1 MCVGRNKEAQDI
13 YKFMLKTKNGGKK
26 VLKKSQQKSEEE
38 EHPNDDHVY
47 MTEED
52 DIEKIERGIES
63 LGNGH

>member
-1 MCVGRNKEAQDI
+1 MGAKSI
-13 YKFMLKTKNGGKK
+13 KK
-26 VLKKSQQKSEEE
+26 DQQKSEEE

>member
-1 MCVGRNKEAQDI
+1 
-13 YKFMLKTKNGGKK
+13 MLKNKNGGKK
-26 VLKKSQQKSEEE
+26 VLKKINKSEEE